1 MNLWFVIPAVLSCVL
16 VLYLLG
22 QYNSREAERDWE
34 DLQLSARALDEVDA
48 VAEQFGRDGVVLD
61 HLHTAAT
68 SHRAATPE
76 EAKRYLAVACR
87 FVEGAAPDRLAR
99 LWAMGRLARMA
110 SAVLPVA
117 PVPPAA
123 FQLLRLRGFTAV
135 TATVHQVLV
144 STAERLAFRT
154 TVLAVA
160 VRLVLGCLRRS
171 NSTVQR
177 NPALDRAWATFAA
190 GVSDWK
196 VLDREHL
203 VTLRAV
209 IASLAVERA

>member
-1 MNLWFVIPAVLSCVL
+1 MSPWIVVPAVLSCVL

-34 DLQLSARALDEVDA
+34 DLAVSARALAQVDA
-48 VAEQFGRDGVVLD
+48 VAEQLERDGALLD
-61 HLHTAAT
+61 HLHLSAT
-68 SHRAATPE
+68 SHRLATPE

-110 SAVLPVA
+110 SAVLPVD
-117 PVPPAA
+117 PLPPGA
-123 FQLLRLRGFTAV
+123 FRLRRLRSLSAL
-135 TATVHQVLV
+135 AAAAHQLLV
-144 STAERLAFRT
+144 STAERLAFRA
-154 TVLAVA
+154 TVLAMA
-160 VRLVLGCLRRS
+160 VRLVVGCLRRS
-171 NSTVQR
+171 SRSVHR
-177 NPALDRAWATFAA
+177 DAACDRAWRTFAA
-190 GVSDWK
+190 GVADWK

-203 VTLRAV
+203 VTLRAL